1 MTKPPGPRGAYF
13 LTSAMMCFSL
23 AAGAQQ
29 STRTPTV
36 KHPIAISRDTAVVQH
51 DFRSLHVIQAGQ
63 LVRTLP
69 AGAAI
74 SYQPGQFIAQK
85 TGDSPRLEVRERR
98 VGMFDKTHA
107 ETVTVLPYRYEGQA
121 DDKHHVRLHPAIFTE
136 PLRYEG
142 ATHQFNGTLLIAL
155 EDEDVADQVR
165 QLSGPIPIT
174 IASAGD
180 EVTPSDLSVL
190 HTNLP
195 AMRVAVLA
203 RDPVDSVRLQIIPN
217 FDLRGVAVW
226 LPVTPTLVIP
236 NARSTAPGLGVS
248 TTPLN
253 IVVRGKVLRDSV
265 RVLLATTRGSLSTQQ
280 VVIPPGGI
288 AHVELRSEGVG
299 SATVTA
305 SALGTDSAETT
316 VIFTW
321 PVLFVVLAIAGG
333 ALGGLTATVSRKRRA
348 RTGATRPILVG
359 ALIGF
364 VVAIVYRALNIN
376 LTGFQLPVLSSDEA
390 AVFAFALLGGAFGI
404 PTLAHSPAA
413 KRVFPKSGRS
423 ED

>member
-1 MTKPPGPRGAYF
+1 MKKPLNSTAAY
-13 LTSAMMCFSL
+13 LLAAAMCCPF

-29 STRTPTV
+29 STRTPLTR
-36 KHPIAISRDTAVVQH
+36 HPVVMSRDADAPTH

-63 LVRTLP
+63 VVRTIP
-69 AGAAI
+69 AGGAI

-85 TGDSPRLEVRERR
+85 TGDSPRVEVRERR
-98 VGMFDKTHA
+98 VGMFDQTRA

-121 DDKHHVRLHPAIFTE
+121 GDKHRVRLHPAIFTE
-136 PLRYEG
+136 PLRYER
-142 ATHQFNGTLLIAL
+142 ATNQFHGTLLIAL

-165 QLSGPIPIT
+165 QLSGPIPIA
-174 IASAGD
+174 IASPAD
-180 EVTPSDLSVL
+180 QVTPSDLSVM

-195 AMRVAVLA
+195 PMRVAVLA

-226 LPVTPTLVIP
+226 LPVTPALVIP
-236 NARSTAPGLGVS
+236 NVRSTAPGLGVS

-253 IVVRGKVLRDSV
+253 IAVRGRVVHDSV
-265 RVLLATTRGSLSTQQ
+265 RVLLATSRGSLSTQE

-299 SATVTA
+299 SATITA
-305 SALGTDSAETT
+305 SASGTDSAETT
-316 VIFTW
+316 VTFTW

-333 ALGGLTATVSRKRRA
+333 ALGGLTSTVSRKRRA
-348 RTGATRPILVG
+348 RTGATRPVLVG

-404 PTLAHSPAA
+404 PTLAQSPAA
-413 KRVFPKSGRS
+413 KRVFPKSGGS
-423 ED
+423 ER